1 MHRRHHPFSPLGILF
16 ISLLLCPVVSTATAS
31 PQVLALVGGQE
42 ITSDQLQQAMNS
54 APFATQFPTM
64 ELEQQARLR
73 GDMLLRL
80 VNAEL
85 LYQEALALGLDRSP
99 DFKREMSNFRTG
111 LLAQRYEYGLRD
123 SIQIPSPVDARLREA
138 YKGEG
143 DALEAARS
151 AYIARQ
157 YKALKA
163 RRTTELRDRYHLK
176 LHLERLSEQPGPD
189 TVLAQGDGFKV
200 YYRDIS
206 GLGSPE
212 APAEE
217 REQVQQIAEL
227 LLKARAAHDQGLE
240 IGTQMDHFRRRLL
253 AKLLMDQ
260 KEAEWVPDPGTLRE
274 YFQRHPEIGHVPE
287 VRQIGQLVVA
297 ERAQAEALRKRILA
311 GESLFVLAG
320 EYSIDPYGREHL
332 GDMGWL
338 KEGTGMPQ
346 IEAALKGLEDDE
358 LSEVIETPRGYHLV
372 MIIARKPAEQRPF
385 GAVRDQLRRAI
396 IEERLP
402 PYIQSLA
409 ARHPVEWKLADHRSE
424 PPPPTHP

>member
-1 MHRRHHPFSPLGILF
+1 MYRYHPLHCAFVLCIA
-16 ISLLLCPVVSTATAS
+16 LLLCPVVSTATAS

-85 LYQEALALGLDRSP
+85 LYQEALAQGLDRSP
-99 DFKREMSNFRTG
+99 DFRREMTNFRTG

-123 SIQIPSPVDARLREA
+123 DIQIPADVETRLRET

-151 AYIARQ
+151 TYIASR

-163 RRTTELRDRYHLK
+163 QRMAELRDRYHLR
-176 LHLERLSEQPGPD
+176 LHMDRLRGEPGPD
-189 TVLAQGDGFKV
+189 TVLAEGDGFKV

-217 REQVQQIAEL
+217 RKQVEDIAAL
-227 LLKARAAHDQGLE
+227 LLKARAARDEGID

-260 KEAEWVPDPGTLRE
+260 KEAEWVPDETTLRD

-297 ERAQAEALRKRILA
+297 DRQQAEALRKRILA

-346 IEAALKGLEDDE
+346 IEAALKGLADDE

-372 MIIARKPAEQRPF
+372 MIIGRKPGEQRPF
-385 GAVRDQLRRAI
+385 GAVRDQVRRAI

-402 PYIQSLA
+402 PYIQALA
-409 ARHPVEWKLADHRSE
+409 ARHPVEWRMADHRSGSE
-424 PPPPTHP
+424 SSPSP